1 MRRRKATGIERL
13 KVRYGR
19 MFVIPWTIGF
29 ILFFLVPLVE
39 SIAYAFSHVSLV
51 DENMLTFAG
60 LEHFRYLIKD
70 DLNFIDN
77 LKDAVISFI
86 YSLPIIVALSMI
98 FALILNQ
105 KFRGRIFAR
114 AVFFLPVIIATG
126 VVMKFVTGEA
136 IGNGAALNTAMG
148 DTQSYSGIQ
157 FDQLLINL
165 GLPQSVTELL
175 SDYIA
180 RVFNLVWS
188 CGIQI
193 LLFVSGMQS
202 IPDQLYEV
210 SKIEG
215 ANKWEEF
222 WNKLHTGFSDDNI
235 PGVAAWEE
243 FWFVT
248 FPMLGNVTF
257 LVLIYTIVDLFTAFD
272 NPIMKQAYKL
282 ISENSLYDRSSAIL
296 WGYFVVVGIVGGLI
310 LLLYNRILM
319 RKWN

>member
-39 SIAYAFSHVSLV
+39 SIAYAFSNVSLV

-60 LEHFRYLIKD
+60 LEHFKYLIKE

-105 KFRGRIFAR
+105 KFRGRLFAR

-136 IGNGAALNTAMG
+136 IGNEAALNTAMG

-193 LLFVSGMQS
+193 LLFVAGMQS
-202 IPDQLYEV
+202 IPEQLYEV

-215 ANKWEEF
+215 A
-222 WNKLHTGFSDDNI
+222 T
-235 PGVAAWEE
+235 AWEE

-272 NPIMKQAYKL
+272 NPIMTQAYDL
-282 ISENSLYDRSSAIL
+282 ISKNSVYDRSSAIL

-310 LLLYNRILM
+310 LLLYNKILM
-319 RKWN
+319 KKWN

>member
-60 LEHFRYLIKD
+60 LEHFKYLIND

-105 KFRGRIFAR
+105 KFRGRLFAR

-193 LLFVSGMQS
+193 LLFVAGMQS

-215 ANKWEEF
+215 A
-222 WNKLHTGFSDDNI
+222 T
-235 PGVAAWEE
+235 AWEE

-272 NPIMKQAYKL
+272 NPIMTQAYDL
-282 ISENSLYDRSSAIL
+282 ISKNSLYDRSSAIL

>member
-1 MRRRKATGIERL
+1 MRNKKVTGIERL

-19 MFVIPWTIGF
+19 MFVLPWTIGLL
-29 ILFFLVPLVE
+29 LFFIVPLVT
-39 SIAYAFSHVSLV
+39 SIAYAFSDVSLV
-51 DENMLTFAG
+51 NDKMLTFAG
-60 LEHFRYLIKD
+60 LKHFRYLMND
-70 DLNFIDN
+70 DPNFMDN
-77 LKDAVISFI
+77 IAEAVGSFV

-98 FALILNQ
+98 FAIILNQ

-126 VVMKFVTGEA
+126 VVMNFITGEA
-136 IGNGAALNTAMG
+136 LGTDSAALSTSIG
-148 DTQSYSGIQ
+148 ETQSYSGIQ
-157 FDQLLINL
+157 FDELLVNL

-180 RVFNLVWS
+180 RIFNLIWS

-193 LLFVSGMQS
+193 LLFVAGLQS
-202 IPDQLYEV
+202 IPDSLYEV

-215 ANKWEEF
+215 A
-222 WNKLHTGFSDDNI
+222 TT
-235 PGVAAWEE
+235 WEE

-257 LVLIYTIVDLFTAFD
+257 LVLVYTIVDLFTAYD
-272 NPIMKQAYKL
+272 NPIMKQAYEL
-282 ISENSLYDRSSAIL
+282 ISKNSTYDQSAAIL
-296 WGYFVVVGIVGGLI
+296 WSYFVVVGIIGALI
-310 LLLYNRILM
+310 LLAYNKILM

>member
-105 KFRGRIFAR
+105 KFRGRLFAR

-193 LLFVSGMQS
+193 LLFVAGMQS

-215 ANKWEEF
+215 A
-222 WNKLHTGFSDDNI
+222 T
-235 PGVAAWEE
+235 AWEE

-310 LLLYNRILM
+310 LLAYNRILM
-319 RKWN
+319 KKWN

>member
-1 MRRRKATGIERL
+1 MRNKKVTGIERL

-19 MFVIPWTIGF
+19 MFVLPWTVGL
-29 ILFFLVPLVE
+29 ILFFLIPLFE
-39 SIAYAFSHVSLV
+39 SIAYAFSNVSLV
-51 DENMLTFAG
+51 NEDMLSFAG
-60 LEHFRYLIKD
+60 LEHFKYLLQED
-70 DLNFIDN
+70 PNFIDN
-77 LKDAVISFI
+77 MAEAVTSFL
-86 YSLPIIVALSMI
+86 YSLPIIVALSLI

-105 KFRGRIFAR
+105 KFRGRLLAR

-136 IGNGAALNTAMG
+136 INSGAALSTAMG
-148 DTQSYSGIQ
+148 ETESYSGIS

-165 GLPQSVTELL
+165 GLPQSITELL

-193 LLFVSGMQS
+193 LLFVAGMQS
-202 IPDQLYEV
+202 IPEQLYEV

-215 ANKWEEF
+215 A
-222 WNKLHTGFSDDNI
+222 T
-235 PGVAAWEE
+235 AWEE

-248 FPMLGNVTF
+248 FPMLGNVIF
-257 LVLIYTIVDLFTAFD
+257 LVLIYTTVDLFTAFD
-272 NPIMKQAYKL
+272 NPIMNQAYDL
-282 ISENSLYDRSSAIL
+282 ISKNSIYDRSSAIL
-296 WGYFVVVGIVGGLI
+296 WGYFVVVGVVGGL
-310 LLLYNRILM
+310 LLLAYNRILM

>member
-1 MRRRKATGIERL
+1 MRNKKVAGVERL

-19 MFVIPWTIGF
+19 MFVLPWTIGL
-29 ILFFLVPLVE
+29 ILFFIVPLVE
-39 SIAYAFSHVSLV
+39 SIAYAFSNVSLV
-51 DENMLTFAG
+51 DEDMLSFAG
-60 LEHFRYLIKD
+60 LEHFRYLLKED
-70 DLNFIDN
+70 PNFLDN
-77 LKDAVISFI
+77 MAEAVTSFV
-86 YSLPIIVALSMI
+86 YSLPIIVALSLI

-136 IGNGAALNTAMG
+136 LGTDSAGLTTALGETE
-148 DTQSYSGIQ
+148 SYSGIQ

-193 LLFVSGMQS
+193 LLFVAGMQS
-202 IPDQLYEV
+202 IPDHLYEV

-215 ANKWEEF
+215 A
-222 WNKLHTGFSDDNI
+222 T
-235 PGVAAWEE
+235 AWEE

-248 FPMLGNVTF
+248 FPMLGNVIF

-272 NPIMKQAYKL
+272 NPIMTQAYDL
-282 ISENSLYDRSSAIL
+282 ISKNSVYDRSSAIL
-296 WGYFVVVGIVGGLI
+296 WGYFVVVGFVGGLI
-310 LLLYNRILM
+310 LLAYNRILM
-319 RKWN
+319 KKWN

>member
-1 MRRRKATGIERL
+1 MRNKKVTGIERL

-19 MFVIPWTIGF
+19 MFVLPWTVGLL
-29 ILFFLVPLVE
+29 LFFLVPLIE
-39 SIAYAFSHVSLV
+39 SIAYAFSDVSLV
-51 DENMLTFAG
+51 SDDMLSFAG
-60 LEHFRYLIKD
+60 FKHFKYLLQED
-70 DLNFIDN
+70 PNFLDN
-77 LKDAVISFI
+77 MAEAVTSFVF
-86 YSLPIIVALSMI
+86 SLPIIVALSLI

-105 KFRGRIFAR
+105 KFRGRLFAR

-136 IGNGAALNTAMG
+136 LNSGAALSTAMG
-148 DTQSYSGIQ
+148 ETESYSGIS

-180 RVFNLVWS
+180 RIFNLVWS

-193 LLFVSGMQS
+193 LLFVAGMQS

-215 ANKWEEF
+215 A
-222 WNKLHTGFSDDNI
+222 T
-235 PGVAAWEE
+235 AWEE

-248 FPMLGNVTF
+248 FPMLGNVIF
-257 LVLIYTIVDLFTAFD
+257 LVLIYTTVDLFTAFD
-272 NPIMKQAYKL
+272 NPIMIQAYDLVSK
-282 ISENSLYDRSSAIL
+282 NSVYDTSSAML
-296 WGYFVVVGIVGGLI
+296 WGYFVVVGIIGSLI
-310 LLLYNRILM
+310 LLAYNKLLM
-319 RKWN
+319 KKWN

>member
-105 KFRGRIFAR
+105 KFRGRLFAR

-193 LLFVSGMQS
+193 LLFVAGMQS

-215 ANKWEEF
+215 A
-222 WNKLHTGFSDDNI
+222 T
-235 PGVAAWEE
+235 AWEE

-272 NPIMKQAYKL
+272 NPIMTQAYDL
-282 ISENSLYDRSSAIL
+282 ISKNSLYDRSSAIL
-296 WGYFVVVGIVGGLI
+296 WGYFVVVGVVGGLI

-319 RKWN
+319 KKWN

>member
-1 MRRRKATGIERL
+1 MRKRKATGIERL

-105 KFRGRIFAR
+105 KFRGRLFAR

-193 LLFVSGMQS
+193 LLFVAGMQS

-215 ANKWEEF
+215 A
-222 WNKLHTGFSDDNI
+222 T
-235 PGVAAWEE
+235 AWEE

-272 NPIMKQAYKL
+272 NPIMTQAYDL
-282 ISENSLYDRSSAIL
+282 ISKNSLYDRSSAIL

-319 RKWN
+319 RKWNQEVAKNEVISF

>member
-1 MRRRKATGIERL
+1 MRNKKAAGVERL

-19 MFVIPWTIGF
+19 MFVIPWTVGL
-29 ILFFLVPLVE
+29 ILFFIVPLVE
-39 SIAYAFSHVSLV
+39 SIAYAFSNVSLV
-51 DENMLTFAG
+51 DEDMLTFAG
-60 LEHFRYLIKD
+60 LEHFRFLLKED
-70 DLNFIDN
+70 PNFLDN
-77 LKDAVISFI
+77 MAEAVTSFV
-86 YSLPIIVALSMI
+86 YSLPIIVALSLI

-105 KFRGRIFAR
+105 DFKGRLFAR

-136 IGNGAALNTAMG
+136 LGTDSAGLTTALGETE
-148 DTQSYSGIQ
+148 SYSGIQ

-193 LLFVSGMQS
+193 LLFVAGMQS

-215 ANKWEEF
+215 A
-222 WNKLHTGFSDDNI
+222 T
-235 PGVAAWEE
+235 AWEE

-248 FPMLGNVTF
+248 FPMLGNVIF
-257 LVLIYTIVDLFTAFD
+257 LVLIYTVVDLFTAFD
-272 NPIMKQAYKL
+272 NPIMMQAYDL
-282 ISENSLYDRSSAIL
+282 ISKNSVYDRSSAIL
-296 WGYFVVVGIVGGLI
+296 WGYFVVVGLVGGLI
-310 LLLYNRILM
+310 LLAYNRIFM
-319 RKWN
+319 KKWN

>member
-1 MRRRKATGIERL
+1 
-13 KVRYGR
+13 V
-19 MFVIPWTIGF
+19 
-29 ILFFLVPLVE
+29 
-39 SIAYAFSHVSLV
+39 
-51 DENMLTFAG
+51 
-60 LEHFRYLIKD
+60 
-70 DLNFIDN
+70 
-77 LKDAVISFI
+77 
-86 YSLPIIVALSMI
+86 YSLPIIVALSLI

-136 IGNGAALNTAMG
+136 LGTDSAGLTTALGETE
-148 DTQSYSGIQ
+148 SYSGIQ

-193 LLFVSGMQS
+193 LLFVAGMQS
-202 IPDQLYEV
+202 IPDHLYEV

-215 ANKWEEF
+215 A
-222 WNKLHTGFSDDNI
+222 T
-235 PGVAAWEE
+235 AWEE

-248 FPMLGNVTF
+248 FPMLGNVIF

-272 NPIMKQAYKL
+272 NPIMTQAYDL
-282 ISENSLYDRSSAIL
+282 ISKNSVYDRSSAIL
-296 WGYFVVVGIVGGLI
+296 WGYFVVVGFVGGLI
-310 LLLYNRILM
+310 LLAYNRILM
-319 RKWN
+319 KKWN

>member
-60 LEHFRYLIKD
+60 LEHFKYLIND

-105 KFRGRIFAR
+105 KFRGRLFAR

-193 LLFVSGMQS
+193 LLFVAGMQS

-215 ANKWEEF
+215 A
-222 WNKLHTGFSDDNI
+222 T
-235 PGVAAWEE
+235 AWEE

-272 NPIMKQAYKL
+272 NPIMTQAYDL
-282 ISENSLYDRSSAIL
+282 ISKNSLYDRSSAIL
-296 WGYFVVVGIVGGLI
+296 WGYFVVVGVVGGLI